1 MTPKTLF
8 ESFNKVGCE
17 DPLSKFQAYSGG
29 FKSYL
34 KSLSEGK
41 AGPGEMQE
49 LIVNSVHLNQGSP
62 LERQDSGYTSPHRYG
77 GLLPSLADT
86 ALQPKPVTEV
96 RAGRAVAR
104 ETPALHTIRI
114 LLMFA
119 GDAAT
124 TAQTLVNSL
133 QDFQVEE
140 LPSLRVDLF
149 RLNEVDLW
157 NSLLVNPE
165 ACLMK
170 WVEEFDFVMPLLS
183 PQLLQDL
190 HNSSLPAGPPAPT
203 SAMINKYLYTLLRTE
218 FVAAGCQNL
227 KVRPAIPVEFVPQL
241 ARARPLTTEP
251 LFKMW
256 KN

>member
-1 MTPKTLF
+1 
-8 ESFNKVGCE
+8 
-17 DPLSKFQAYSGG
+17 
-29 FKSYL
+29 
-34 KSLSEGK
+34 
-41 AGPGEMQE
+41 
-49 LIVNSVHLNQGSP
+49 
-62 LERQDSGYTSPHRYG
+62 
-77 GLLPSLADT
+77 
-86 ALQPKPVTEV
+86 
-96 RAGRAVAR
+96 
-104 ETPALHTIRI
+104 
-114 LLMFA
+114 MFA

-203 SAMINKYLYTLLRTE
+203 SAMINKSVPTSD
-218 FVAAGCQNL
+218 C
-227 KVRPAIPVEFVPQL
+227 PVLHFW
-241 ARARPLTTEP
+241 
-251 LFKMW
+251 F
-256 KN
+256 